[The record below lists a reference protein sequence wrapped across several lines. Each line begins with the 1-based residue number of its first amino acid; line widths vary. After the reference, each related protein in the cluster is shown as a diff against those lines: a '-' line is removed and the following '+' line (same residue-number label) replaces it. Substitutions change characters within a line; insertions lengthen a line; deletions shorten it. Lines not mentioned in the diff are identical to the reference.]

1 MKKIRLVIKA
11 TKSDLKDDSKD
22 IVSIIQNNEA
32 IDKEVSATEDQ
43 LNQQLGNMVTGTQS
57 RLQNILNQVFGP
69 NQDPQTIDNESQ
81 IPSTIAFQNAYHGVF
96 LDDVP
101 QRSDLASQMQ
111 TQLQNW
117 IVSSVLTTMG
127 YDVTIDTVALEDA
140 PGEPGGVCKAEN
152 GFTVSTGCALFR

>member
-1 MKKIRLVIKA
+1 MKKIRLIIKA
-11 TKSDLKDDSKD
+11 TKSDLEDDSKD

-43 LNQQLGNMVTGTQS
+43 LSQQLGSMVAGTQS

-69 NQDPQTIDNESQ
+69 NQDPQTIDDESQ
-81 IPSTIAFQNAYHGVF
+81 VQTTFAFQNAYHGVF

-117 IVSSVLTTMG
+117 IVSSVLTSMG

-140 PGEPGGVCKAEN
+140 PGDPGGVCKAEN